1 MKRIGRGV
9 GEESVEEGRMESVFK
24 ERMAGWFCKGVFFPD
39 FDNCGSAMLQGESKS
54 GLKVMLV
61 IGDHS

>member
-1 MKRIGRGV
+1 M
-9 GEESVEEGRMESVFK
+9 EEGRMESVFK